1 MSSTPLSQDRVRGA
15 LLGTAIGDALGMP
28 IEHLSHQ
35 NVRLYYKGIKAYRA
49 DEKRG
54 ELEAGQWTGDTQR
67 MLVLAHVMAAS
78 DGDAMISSRL
88 SEALRTLLPQARR
101 WETGLFEAVQEDRA
115 VEAPSNG
122 AAVTM
127 APVAVRWEL
136 GRGGEEMDAYLSTIV
151 GASHGHPASMA
162 AAFGQAYAVRYALL
176 AEPNAFDAETFWES
190 VHDATRDA
198 EQQLDDADTT
208 VSARL
213 AALKDSLDDFPL
225 DLQDACG
232 GTGPSAS
239 ESWPFALAMFARNP
253 HLPEATLLSA
263 INVGGD
269 ANSVGA
275 MCGALLGAL
284 NGADAFPQAWH
295 DGLEARAEIIATADA
310 LYRRNANSDWRI
322 AGA

>member
-1 MSSTPLSQDRVRGA
+1 MPLPLSPDRVRGT

-35 NVRLYYKGIKAYRA
+35 NVRLYYKGIKEFRA

-54 ELEAGQWTGDTQR
+54 ELDAGQWTGDTQR
-67 MLVLAHVMAAS
+67 TLALARVLAKTNAGETVAERLRDEVM
-78 DGDAMISSRL
+78 DV
-88 SEALRTLLPQARR
+88 LPHARR
-101 WETGLFEAVQEDRA
+101 WQPGLVGALEHGAAFDT
-115 VEAPSNG
+115 PTNG

-127 APVAVRWEL
+127 APLAVWLALDEHSEDGIVFVR
-136 GRGGEEMDAYLSTIV
+136 TIV
-151 GASHGHPASMA
+151 EATHRHPASVA
-162 AAFGQAYAVRYALL
+162 AACGQAFAIHTALRAAPDL
-176 AEPNAFDAETFWES
+176 FDAEAFWEA
-190 VHDATRDA
+190 VLIATRDA
-198 EQQLDDADTT
+198 EQRLGDADTS
-208 VSARL
+208 VSDRL
-213 AALKDSLDDFPL
+213 AALQGNLDDFPL

-232 GTGPSAS
+232 GTGARAS

-295 DGLEARAEIIATADA
+295 DGLEARDEILAAADA
-310 LYRRNANSDWRI
+310 LGRAKS
-322 AGA
+322 AE